1 MFDNKDFSLIT
12 SNKNKIITGEK
23 SKQTL
28 TCVLLTEQQFPKE
41 NGNLDRKLFC
51 NIINDHKHS
60 FVII

>member
-1 MFDNKDFSLIT
+1 MFDNKDFSLI
-12 SNKNKIITGEK
+12 I
-23 SKQTL
+23 
-28 TCVLLTEQQFPKE
+28 LTEQQFPKE

>member
-1 MFDNKDFSLIT
+1 MFDNIDFSLIT

-41 NGNLDRKLFC
+41 NGNLGNFSVTKKTFL
-51 NIINDHKHS
+51 
-60 FVII
+60 